1 MNMKR
6 RFLTSLMIGLLVFG
20 CTDKMTEVPLDKF
33 VGLWELKGRNMF
45 DGIQI
50 RIDSHNEKLTGKIVK
65 LNDNKLVKMFA
76 DTGEVWVSDIS
87 RSSNF
92 QFRVTERKIARD
104 LFSVYGLSTS
114 QEFRTEFI
122 DDNTI
127 GLGTD
132 SSDPQRATIIYKRI
146 VE

>member
-1 MNMKR
+1 MTR
-6 RFLTSLMIGLLVFG
+6 RILTSLMIAIFSFG
-20 CTDKMTEVPLDKF
+20 CSDKMAEVPLDKF

-45 DGIQI
+45 EGIQI
-50 RIDSHNEKLTGKIVK
+50 RIERKNEKLTGRIVK
-65 LNDNKLVKMFA
+65 LNDNKLIKMFA
-76 DTGEVWVSDIS
+76 DTGDVWVSDIS

-122 DDNTI
+122 DDNTV

-132 SSDPQRATIIYKRI
+132 SSDPEKATIIYKRV

>member
-1 MNMKR
+1 MKQ
-6 RFLTSLMIGLLVFG
+6 IP
-20 CTDKMTEVPLDKF
+20 DDKF
-33 VGLWELKGRNMF
+33 VGLWELRGRAMF

-50 RIDSHNEKLTGKIVK
+50 RIEKKNNKLTGRIVK
-65 LNDNKLVKMFA
+65 LNDHELIKLFA
-76 DTGEVWVSDIS
+76 DSSDVWVSDVS

-92 QFRVTERKIARD
+92 QFKLTERKIARD
-104 LFSVYGLSTS
+104 LFSMYGLSTS

-127 GLGTD
+127 GLGAD
-132 SSDPQRATIIYKRI
+132 NADPQQSTIVYKR

>member
-1 MNMKR
+1 
-6 RFLTSLMIGLLVFG
+6 MIGLLVSG
-20 CTDKMTEVPLDKF
+20 CNDKMTEVPLDKF
-33 VGLWELKGRNMF
+33 VGLWELKGRSMF

-50 RIDSHNEKLTGKIVK
+50 RIESQNEKLTGKIVR

-76 DTGEVWVSDIS
+76 DTSDVWVSDIS

-114 QEFRTEFI
+114 QEYRTEFI

-132 SSDPQRATIIYKRI
+132 SSDPQKATIIYKRV